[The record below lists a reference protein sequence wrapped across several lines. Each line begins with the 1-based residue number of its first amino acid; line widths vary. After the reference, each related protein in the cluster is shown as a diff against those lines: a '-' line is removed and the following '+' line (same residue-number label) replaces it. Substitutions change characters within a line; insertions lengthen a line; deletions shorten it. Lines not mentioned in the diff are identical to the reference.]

1 MNKWGWGDW
10 SAITSVK
17 ASTWPD
23 VVDQPTTSID
33 PASGAV
39 WIKWLEP
46 NFYSSKIT
54 RYIVEIQS

>member
-33 PASGAV
+33 PASGANGWNQTSTAV
-39 WIKWLEP
+39 KSPVIL
-46 NFYSSKIT
+46 
-54 RYIVEIQS
+54 